1 MSATKVAIAS
11 VLPASIVAARFAIP
25 GLMGSKDDL
34 TWFFALV
41 GLLATLIGCLCAA
54 LPLRRRIAHI
64 PFVPLVVGA
73 IGVAATLLAIFPTMP
88 HWPFTG
94 EGFIVAWVLMSAGFT
109 AGLVYAIS
117 YRYA

>member
-1 MSATKVAIAS
+1 MSAMKVAIAS
-11 VLPASIVAARFAIP
+11 VLPALIVAARFAIP

-34 TWFFALV
+34 TWFFAV
-41 GLLATLIGCLCAA
+41 AGLLATLVGCLGAA

-64 PFVPLVVGA
+64 PFVAVVAVA
-73 IGVAATLLAIFPTMP
+73 IGVAAALLAIFPTMP
-88 HWPFTG
+88 QWPFTG

-109 AGLVYAIS
+109 AVLMYAIS